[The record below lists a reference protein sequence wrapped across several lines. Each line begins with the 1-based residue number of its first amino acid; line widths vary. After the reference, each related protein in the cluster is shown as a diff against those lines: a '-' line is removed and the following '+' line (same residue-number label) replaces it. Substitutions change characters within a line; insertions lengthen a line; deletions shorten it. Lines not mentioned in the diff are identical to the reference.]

1 MSTGTQTEEK
11 PLTQNLQVCAAIDIS
26 SNKIGI
32 AVLNCCTKS
41 LSFLEG
47 DYSLNR
53 LDKVDECVNIISF
66 LIESY
71 TVNNIV
77 FSSRV
82 DDVIID
88 ATEQKMKNKYVSQDY
103 AIETKSLKTFTS
115 KKIVDMISD
124 ALMEKKDDDV
134 SCMYNILESSEKSK
148 YSLFSSI
155 IEGMND
161 VCRLTFRCVCCLLT
175 NDSKTNS
182 NETLVNND
190 DSSNL
195 DSATCNS
202 DINKGN
208 IHHMI
213 SNMIVNIEHLP
224 VNDNSFTMDDDTIF
238 SLQILPYSLSNHQLK
253 NNQKS
258 SVYSLVELLGQRVK
272 TELGKDTL
280 IKWILNPLKNTDTMK
295 ARHDFIEGVLKN
307 YESYE
312 VLCNLINK
320 LPNINKIMYNFHE
333 GKISVKNWLNLKL
346 FLNSLL
352 DIEIFLKQNNL
363 ELNTYFENFLEV
375 LESLNLTNLID
386 SLLAFFNTEQSIA
399 EQKIVIKKEF
409 NSELDHFIQTYESLD
424 IILAEKAE
432 ILNNQLEETFGVYF
446 NLAVMYAP
454 QLGFLV
460 SVKKSIYEEY
470 LTDTN
475 LGFSFIFGTNTHVF
489 LKNTMMEDLDNTYND
504 IYSVISD
511 MEMELTLNFQN
522 EIFKIY
528 NTNLNKCYKYA
539 CEIEVLLSFS
549 NICYQNN
556 YTRPVFNLQNN
567 HDNKKVLIL
576 NKARHPI
583 YETINE
589 SHIPNDYR
597 SWDEK
602 VNNHKNIA
610 VITGANMSG
619 KTMYMLTIGL
629 NVLLAQIGCFVAC
642 EGMELSPVDMIL
654 TKINT
659 RESISK
665 LKSNFILDCQ
675 QLNKCLKKTTE
686 HSLILI
692 DEFGKGTNVID
703 GPSLFG
709 SVLFYLINVNCR
721 AILCTHFHELF
732 SDIVLG
738 KNKVIE
744 ENINFFKTE
753 IVVGETREF
762 ITFLYKV
769 KNGISFRSF
778 GVACAKYCN
787 LNEDVVA
794 DANVIYELMVDN
806 KKSKTTKM
814 ADLLR
819 FASSMDDNDLNEE
832 YSEYKTKMIGFLKEE
847 F

>member
-1 MSTGTQTEEK
+1 MSTGTQTEEN
-11 PLTQNLQVCAAIDIS
+11 PLTENLQVCAAIDVS

-32 AVLNCCTKS
+32 SVLNYCTKS
-41 LSFLEG
+41 LSFLES
-47 DYSLNR
+47 DYPLNR
-53 LDKVDECVNIISF
+53 LDKVDECVNIIIF

-71 TVNNIV
+71 SLNNIV

-82 DDVIID
+82 DDKIVD
-88 ATEQKMKNKYVSQDY
+88 ATEKKMKNKYADQAYSIKTQ
-103 AIETKSLKTFTS
+103 SLKTFTS
-115 KKIVDMISD
+115 KKNIDIVSN
-124 ALMEKKDDDV
+124 ALMEKNVDDV
-134 SCMYNILESSEKSK
+134 SYMYSNTESREKSR
-148 YSLFSSI
+148 YSFFSNM
-155 IEGMND
+155 IECMND
-161 VCRLTFRCVCCLLT
+161 VCKLTFGCVCCLMT
-175 NDSKTNS
+175 NDSKTAS

-190 DSSNL
+190 NTNDFDNT
-195 DSATCNS
+195 TCNS
-202 DINKGN
+202 DIKKDSIYHIINDTV
-208 IHHMI
+208 
-213 SNMIVNIEHLP
+213 VNIEHLP

-238 SLQILPYSLSNHQLK
+238 SLQILPYSVSSQQLQ
-253 NNQKS
+253 NAQKS

-280 IKWILNPLKNTDTMK
+280 IRWILNPLKNTDMIK
-295 ARHDFIEGVLKN
+295 VRHDFIEEVLTN

-312 VLCNLINK
+312 VLCQLINK

-333 GKISVKNWLNLKL
+333 GKINVKSWLDLSSFLNL
-346 FLNSLL
+346 LL
-352 DIEIFLKQNNL
+352 DIEILLKENSL
-363 ELNTYFENFLEV
+363 EINSYFDNFLEE
-375 LESLNLTNLID
+375 LNSLNLTNLID
-386 SLLAFFNTEQSIA
+386 SILAFFDTEQSIA
-399 EQKIVIKKEF
+399 EQKVVIKKEF
-409 NSELDHFIQTYESLD
+409 NFELDQFIETYESLD
-424 IILAEKAE
+424 VILAQKAE
-432 ILNNQLEETFGVYF
+432 TLNNQLEEMFGISF

-470 LTDTN
+470 LTDN
-475 LGFSFIFGTNTHVF
+475 NVGFSFIFGTKTHVF
-489 LKNTMMEDLDNTYND
+489 LKNTMMEDLDSTYND

-511 MEMELTLNFQN
+511 MEMELTLYFQN
-522 EIFKIY
+522 EIFKVY
-528 NTNLNKCYKYA
+528 NVNLTKCYKYA

-549 NICYQNN
+549 NICYHNN
-556 YTRPVFNLQNN
+556 YTRPVFNLQSSGN
-567 HDNKKVLIL
+567 DKKVLML
-576 NKARHPI
+576 NDARHPI

-589 SHIPNDYR
+589 SQISNDYI
-597 SWDEK
+597 SWEEK
-602 VNNHKNIA
+602 VNSHKNIA

-619 KTMYMLTIGL
+619 KTMYMLTVGM
-629 NVLLAQIGCFVAC
+629 NVLLAQVGCFVAC
-642 EGMELSPVDMIL
+642 HSMEMSPVDMIL

-665 LKSNFILDCQ
+665 LKSNFVLDCQ

-709 SVLFYLINVNCR
+709 SVLFYLINTKCR

-738 KNKVIE
+738 KNKIIE

-753 IVVGETREF
+753 IVVNDSQEF

-769 KNGISFRSF
+769 CKGISFRSF

-794 DANVIYELMVDN
+794 DANMIYDLMFDN
-806 KKSKTTKM
+806 EKNKATKM

-819 FASSMDDNDLNEE
+819 FASNMDENNLNEE
-832 YSEYKTKMIGFLKEE
+832 YAEYKSKMIDFLKEE

>member
-41 LSFLEG
+41 LLFLEG

-103 AIETKSLKTFTS
+103 ATETKSLKTFTS
-115 KKIVDMISD
+115 KKNIDMVSN

-134 SCMYNILESSEKSK
+134 SCMYNISESSEKSK

-161 VCRLTFRCVCCLLT
+161 VCRLTFGCVCCLLT
-175 NDSKTNS
+175 NDTKTNS

-195 DSATCNS
+195 DNATCNS

-253 NNQKS
+253 NNQKL

-280 IKWILNPLKNTDTMK
+280 IKWILNPLKNTNTMK

-320 LPNINKIMYNFHE
+320 LPNINKI
-333 GKISVKNWLNLKL
+333 I
-346 FLNSLL
+346 
-352 DIEIFLKQNNL
+352 D
-363 ELNTYFENFLEV
+363 FLEV

-460 SVKKSIYEEY
+460 SVKKSTYEEY

-528 NTNLNKCYKYA
+528 NANLNKCYKYA

-794 DANVIYELMVDN
+794 DANAIYELMVDN
-806 KKSKTTKM
+806 KKSKATKM